1 MIFVDTGGWF
11 ASIVPTDKN
20 HEKAR
25 NWFLQNREPLITT
38 NYIVDET
45 LTLFKA
51 RGEYKRALQIGE
63 QFFNGSLSSVY
74 DLNGED
80 IAETWQVFKQFSDK
94 EWSFTDCSSKVVMEK
109 LGITH
114 AFAFNGHFK
123 QFGTIIVVP

>member
-80 IAETWQVFKQFSDK
+80 LTET
-94 EWSFTDCSSKVVMEK
+94 
-109 LGITH
+109 
-114 AFAFNGHFK
+114 
-123 QFGTIIVVP
+123 

>member
-25 NWFLQNREPLITT
+25 SWFLQNREPLITT

-51 RGEYKRALQIGE
+51 RGEYRRALQIGE
-63 QFFNGSLSSVY
+63 QFFDGSLSSVY

-80 IAETWQVFKQFSDK
+80 IAAAWETFKRFSDK
-94 EWSFTDCSSKVVMEK
+94 EWSFTDCSSKVVIEK
-109 LGITH
+109 LAITH

-123 QFGTIIVVP
+123 QFGSVIVVP

>member
-63 QFFNGSLSSVY
+63 QFFNGPLSSVY

-80 IAETWQVFKQFSDK
+80 LTETWQVFKQFSDK

-123 QFGTIIVVP
+123 QFGNIVVVP

>member
-1 MIFVDTGGWF
+1 MIFVDMGGWF
-11 ASIVPTDKN
+11 GSIVPTDEN

-25 NWFLQNREPLITT
+25 NWFLQNREPLITS
-38 NYIVDET
+38 NYVIDET

-63 QFFNGSLSSVY
+63 QFFNGSLTGVY
-74 DLNGED
+74 DLNSED
-80 IAETWQVFKQFSDK
+80 IIKTWEVFKNYSDK

-114 AFAFNGHFK
+114 AFAFDNHFS
-123 QFGTIIVVP
+123 QFGNIIVIP

>member
-80 IAETWQVFKQFSDK
+80 LTETWQVFKQFSDK

>member
-20 HEKAR
+20 HEEAR
-25 NWFLQNREPLITT
+25 NWFMQNREPLITT
-38 NYIVDET
+38 NYVVDET

-51 RGEYKRALQIGE
+51 RGEFARALQIGE
-63 QFFNGSLSSVY
+63 RFFNGSLTGVY
-74 DLNGED
+74 DLNSED
-80 IAETWQVFKQFSDK
+80 IAETWQVFKRFSDK
-94 EWSFTDCSSKVVMEK
+94 EWSFTDCSSKVVMNK

>member
-25 NWFLQNREPLITT
+25 DWFLQNREPLITT

-74 DLNGED
+74 NLNGED
-80 IAETWQVFKQFSDK
+80 LAETWQVFKQFSDK

-109 LGITH
+109 LEITH